1 MIEMHTVHVLY
12 LENRLFS
19 IVLSLLYDLRIS
31 GAETIKEIVREA
43 NRCESC
49 MPSLTKGSHEIT
61 MTVP

>member
-1 MIEMHTVHVLY
+1 M
-12 LENRLFS
+12 
-19 IVLSLLYDLRIS
+19 LSLPYDLRIS

-43 NRCESC
+43 NRCESD